1 MAKSTI
7 SSMFGASPI
16 RPLQTHM
23 QSVQVC
29 VKQLIPFFKAV
40 LAGDWETVAK
50 ERNEI
55 AKLERDADDLKR
67 DLRLQLPKGLFMPV
81 SRRDLL
87 EVLTMQDKIANKAKD
102 IAGIITGRKMV
113 FPEGLDSMILE
124 YVQRSIDASAQAQK
138 AINELDELV
147 ATGFRGNELTV
158 VEAMIRD
165 LDNIESDTDRIQ
177 IDLRGEIYKLEADL
191 PPVNVIFMYHV
202 IDGIGELA
210 DRAQRVGSRLQLMLA
225 R

>member
-1 MAKSTI
+1 MARSTI
-7 SSMFGASPI
+7 SSLFGASPI
-16 RPLQTHM
+16 RPLQQHM

-29 VKQLIPFFKAV
+29 VEQLIPFFKAV
-40 LAGDWETVAK
+40 LAKDWETVAK
-50 ERNEI
+50 ERQEI
-55 AKLERDADDLKR
+55 SRLEREADKLKR
-67 DLRLQLPKGLFMPV
+67 DLRLHLPKSLFMPV

-102 IAGIITGRKMV
+102 IAGIITGRKME
-113 FPEGLDSMILE
+113 FPEGLDTLLLE
-124 YVQRSIDASAQAQK
+124 YVERSIEASAQAQK

-147 ATGFRGNELTV
+147 ATGFRGNELSV

-165 LDNIESDTDRIQ
+165 LDNIESDTDRLQ
-177 IDLRGEIYKLEADL
+177 VNLRAEIYRLEADL
-191 PPVNVIFMYHV
+191 PPVNVMFMYKV

>member
-16 RPLQTHM
+16 RPLQKHM

-29 VKQLIPFFKAV
+29 INQLIPFFQAV
-40 LAGDWETVAK
+40 LSRDWDTVAK

-55 AKLERDADDLKR
+55 ARLERAADDLKR
-67 DLRLQLPKGLFMPV
+67 DLRLQLPKSLFMPV
-81 SRRDLL
+81 SRSDLL
-87 EVLTMQDKIANKAKD
+87 EVLTTQDKIANKAKD
-102 IAGIITGRKMV
+102 IAGIITGRKMQ
-113 FPEGLDSMILE
+113 FPEELDSIILA
-124 YVQRSIDASAQAQK
+124 YVERSIDASAQAQK

-147 ATGFRGNELTV
+147 ATGFRGNELSV

-165 LDNIESDTDRIQ
+165 LDAIESDTDKIQ
-177 IDLRGEIYKLEADL
+177 VNLRGELYKLEADL
-191 PPVNVIFMYHV
+191 PPVNVMFMYKV

-210 DRAQRVGSRLQLMLA
+210 DRAQRVGSRLQIMLA

>member
-1 MAKSTI
+1 MARSTI

-29 VKQLIPFFKAV
+29 VNQLIPFFRAV
-40 LAGDWETVAK
+40 LSGDWETVNK
-50 ERNEI
+50 ERDEI
-55 AKLERDADDLKR
+55 ARLERAADDLKR

-102 IAGIITGRKMV
+102 IAGIITGRRMV
-113 FPEGLDSMILE
+113 FPEGLDGIILE
-124 YVQRSIDASAQAQK
+124 YVERSIDACAQAQK

-147 ATGFRGNELTV
+147 ATGFRGNELSV

-165 LDNIESDTDRIQ
+165 LDNIESDTDRLQ
-177 IDLRGEIYKLEADL
+177 VNLRAEIYRLEADL
-191 PPVNVIFMYHV
+191 PPVNVMFMYKV

>member
-1 MAKSTI
+1 MARSTI
-7 SSMFGASPI
+7 SSLFGASPI
-16 RPLQTHM
+16 RPLQQHM

-29 VKQLIPFFKAV
+29 VEQLIPFFKAV
-40 LAGDWETVAK
+40 LAKDWETVAK
-50 ERNEI
+50 ERQEI
-55 AKLERDADDLKR
+55 SRLEREADKLKR
-67 DLRLQLPKGLFMPV
+67 DLRLHLPKSLFMPV

-102 IAGIITGRKMV
+102 IAGIITGRKME
-113 FPEGLDSMILE
+113 FPEGLDTLLLE
-124 YVQRSIDASAQAQK
+124 YVERSIEASAQAQK

-158 VEAMIRD
+158 VENMIRD
-165 LDNIESDTDRIQ
+165 LDTIEGETDRLQ
-177 IDLRGEIYKLEADL
+177 INLRAEIYKRESEL
-191 PPVNVIFMYHV
+191 PPVDVIFIYKV

-210 DRAQRVGSRLQLMLA
+210 DRAQRVGSRLELMLA